1 MVFPLYNELLKENN
15 MKLFLLVSIMSLI
28 ISVSVYIM
36 KFIRMVK
43 YGIFISDSMEFIKG
57 SRISKC

>member
-57 SRISKC
+57 AG

>member
-43 YGIFISDSMEFIKG
+43 YGILLVTVWNL
-57 SRISKC
+57 

>member
-1 MVFPLYNELLKENN
+1 MVFPLYNALLKENN

-36 KFIRMVK
+36 KFICIVK

-57 SRISKC
+57 SGISKC

>member
-28 ISVSVYIM
+28 ISVSVCI
-36 KFIRMVK
+36 
-43 YGIFISDSMEFIKG
+43 
-57 SRISKC
+57 